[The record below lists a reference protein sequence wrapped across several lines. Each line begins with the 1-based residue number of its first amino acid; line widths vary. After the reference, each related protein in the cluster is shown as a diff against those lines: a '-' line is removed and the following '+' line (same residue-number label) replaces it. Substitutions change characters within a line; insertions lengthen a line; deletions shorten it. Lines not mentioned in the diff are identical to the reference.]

1 MNTVLVWNNSVHFF
15 SILPS
20 LLPWLPVFM
29 TNILP
34 RSVTLTAVRT
44 AKPQLFPCEPVLTSK
59 TAVGSQADK
68 QIYTTQVVRVALAA
82 DCLSFSRPPPHPPV
96 NPEPHQS
103 PAIRSAHTLC
113 HTKFY
118 TTSWD
123 ILTRSSLQNAGQAA
137 TSSSCL
143 CCKDLHTTTLQR
155 EKKQRKVPFCSKY
168 TLLLQTKLHR
178 GRKTQLYVTIQTR
191 NNKWQRHIHIEE
203 KKKLHGRMCTHIN
216 TNWAC
221 CIDIIVLVSCH
232 WLTYT
237 DISKPFQF
245 TEPC

>member
-1 MNTVLVWNNSVHFF
+1 
-15 SILPS
+15 
-20 LLPWLPVFM
+20 M

-82 DCLSFSRPPPHPPV
+82 DCLSFSRPPPHPRV
-96 NPEPHQS
+96 NPEPYQS

-123 ILTRSSLQNAGQAA
+123 ILTRSLYRTLDKQQGHQVVCVVRIYTQQLCKEKRSKERFPFVQIILCYYKQNC
-137 TSSSCL
+137 T
-143 CCKDLHTTTLQR
+143 
-155 EKKQRKVPFCSKY
+155 E
-168 TLLLQTKLHR
+168 
-178 GRKTQLYVTIQTR
+178 
-191 NNKWQRHIHIEE
+191 EE
-203 KKKLHGRMCTHIN
+203 KRNCM
-216 TNWAC
+216 
-221 CIDIIVLVSCH
+221 
-232 WLTYT
+232 
-237 DISKPFQF
+237 
-245 TEPC
+245 